1 MPLGAN
7 LRTLVAIIALA
18 LLALYGWSLWTPP
31 TVAPTESGGPT
42 GVQPS
47 SEEATDA
54 TDKQVSGDGP
64 SRKTVEPESGSAAA
78 PTSTAPVLTFE
89 GVLTSRIQSS
99 GIFDT
104 TRTRARLKFNEF
116 IHNKAINPEGKTL
129 TDEQEAALFGLL
141 SEYEPR
147 LAEAERADQVESQK
161 AFLKA
166 VDRGQFY
173 SQNLDEGLRGADPIA
188 ANRHRMK
195 VGRASQKRTL
205 TTLAGKFGKRGRD
218 WTYSQISTA
227 EPDNIPR
234 STIIYFTRGD
244 APGVFQARER
254 ITAIWKERSERA
266 GQFFSEL

>member
-1 MPLGAN
+1 MVELESAGAA
-7 LRTLVAIIALA
+7 V
-18 LLALYGWSLWTPP
+18 
-31 TVAPTESGGPT
+31 
-42 GVQPS
+42 
-47 SEEATDA
+47 
-54 TDKQVSGDGP
+54 
-64 SRKTVEPESGSAAA
+64 
-78 PTSTAPVLTFE
+78 PTSTAPSLTFE

-104 TRTRARLKFNEF
+104 TSPSARARLKLNEF

-129 TDEQEAALFGLL
+129 TDEQEAALFGRL

-147 LAEAERADQVESQK
+147 LAEAERADQVQSQK
-161 AFLKA
+161 AFPKA

-173 SQNLDEGLRGADPIA
+173 SQDLDEGLRVADPIA

-218 WTYSQISTA
+218 WMYSQISTA

-244 APGVFQARER
+244 APGVFQAREW